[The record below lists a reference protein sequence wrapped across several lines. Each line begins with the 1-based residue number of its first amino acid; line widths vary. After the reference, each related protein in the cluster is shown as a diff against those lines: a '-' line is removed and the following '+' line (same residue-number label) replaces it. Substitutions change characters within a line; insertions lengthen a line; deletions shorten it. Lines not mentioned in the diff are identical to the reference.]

1 MNKCCKCLDSDFVRN
16 CKVTGNNKMVLI
28 ITFMIGIIIG
38 FILSPAKNGIK
49 IRAFSN
55 NVFKDNNSGIH
66 NVLRKNDKMNKRDI

>member
-1 MNKCCKCLDSDFVRN
+1 MNKCCKCFDSDLVQNF
-16 CKVTGNNKMVLI
+16 KTTENNKLVLI
-28 ITFMIGIIIG
+28 ITLMIGIIIG

-49 IRAFSN
+49 IKAFSN